1 MLAAHR
7 LDRFVPVPP
16 SFAPTRKASFPPIGL
31 SCLGLILSSRFSS
44 FITMISKDSEYC
56 RFPGRPLPYLLWFR
70 TQRLWFWLC
79 KYRFPFAFV
88 QSLNS
93 CVSSKG
99 AHSPSLLNRL
109 QRRTR
114 ATGLVCVSTSTSLLL
129 NLGPSL
135 TSSRGHSNSTSI

>member
-56 RFPGRPLPYLLWFR
+56 RFLRRPLPYLLWFR

-79 KYRFPFAFV
+79 EYRFPFAFIF
-88 QSLNS
+88 SLNHR
-93 CVSSKG
+93 VSSK
-99 AHSPSLLNRL
+99 A
-109 QRRTR
+109 R
-114 ATGLVCVSTSTSLLL
+114 ALPLF
-129 NLGPSL
+129 
-135 TSSRGHSNSTSI
+135 